1 MKLHPYRQ
9 LFVSEIRNLKLYARY
24 YGTFEMLQRVGKV
37 AYKLKFPLGSRIHP
51 VFHVSMLKKKVGDK
65 VQVQSNLTSI
75 HDDKLVPIPQ
85 SILDRR
91 IRKKR

>member
-1 MKLHPYRQ
+1 MKLQPYRQ
-9 LFVSEIRNLKLYARY
+9 LFVSEIRNLKLSARY
-24 YGTFEMLQRVGKV
+24 YGPFEILQRVGKV
-37 AYKLKFPLGSRIHP
+37 AYNLKLPLGSRIHP

-75 HDDKLVPIPQ
+75 HDDKLVPIPR